1 MRIEFDV
8 TLKESDLYRFNMRH
22 AYAKGQGIISI
33 VMALVCLIAAVK
45 THGSVELSYTMLYA
59 VFSAVFLVYLPI
71 SLYLRSKR
79 QMIASEALRRSLR
92 YVVDPEGIHAFQ
104 DGESADLPWGQ
115 VYQVASSRRYVWIY
129 SSRVNA
135 YIIPRSQI
143 EGKYEALR
151 QIVGEQLPKYKWK
164 MK

>member
-79 QMIASEALRRSLR
+79 QMWSIQKGFTPFRMGNLRICPGGRCIR
-92 YVVDPEGIHAFQ
+92 
-104 DGESADLPWGQ
+104 
-115 VYQVASSRRYVWIY
+115 SRRPGGMYGY
-129 SSRVNA
+129 TA
-135 YIIPRSQI
+135 A
-143 EGKYEALR
+143 G
-151 QIVGEQLPKYKWK
+151 
-164 MK
+164 

>member
-45 THGSVELSYTMLYA
+45 THGSVELSYTM
-59 VFSAVFLVYLPI
+59 
-71 SLYLRSKR
+71 
-79 QMIASEALRRSLR
+79 
-92 YVVDPEGIHAFQ
+92 VDPEGIHAFQ